1 MIRFRF
7 FNFLNRHSFLQ
18 TIFCLLPIA
27 FSIIYIYAYMTDFSN
42 VYGSAV
48 ANTEYLKSSTY
59 SETLVPVESITK
71 TDKGYDVDIK
81 ISERKNINTTTS
93 YLMSVYY
100 YDDNWLK
107 VIFQNQEYVYVPSN
121 TFKFLTDINK
131 SKDGITFN
139 LSDKRYKAF
148 DKLIFK
154 VYTIDEASSKKD
166 KFLLDIGESGD
177 TVVKKIKS
185 VSLSTGTYSYHVN
198 YKKTVSAQDLVFC
211 IDHFKGK
218 EKDNTYYDIRTTQC
232 IKELTGTE
240 IRDFINRSNIYMF
253 MISMMFYIGVLAVIN
268 QKKLLNLLNK
278 RIIIVNVIGFLVLPL
293 LFIIPYAMIN

>member
-71 TDKGYDVDIK
+71 ADKGYDVDIK

-121 TFKFLTDINK
+121 TFKFLTD
-131 SKDGITFN
+131 
-139 LSDKRYKAF
+139 
-148 DKLIFK
+148 
-154 VYTIDEASSKKD
+154 V
-166 KFLLDIGESGD
+166 
-177 TVVKKIKS
+177 
-185 VSLSTGTYSYHVN
+185 
-198 YKKTVSAQDLVFC
+198 
-211 IDHFKGK
+211 
-218 EKDNTYYDIRTTQC
+218 
-232 IKELTGTE
+232 
-240 IRDFINRSNIYMF
+240 
-253 MISMMFYIGVLAVIN
+253 
-268 QKKLLNLLNK
+268 
-278 RIIIVNVIGFLVLPL
+278 P
-293 LFIIPYAMIN
+293 